1 MKINNHLNDEIN
13 SMKEDKTKLIEN
25 ENKLKLKINDMDI
38 QIRKLKEDSMKK
50 EKALNAINNKLDKIY
65 ENLLCPISLS
75 IFEEPVICP
84 SGITYEKKELYA
96 WIKKQKV
103 DPLSKKAITEEQ
115 LYPNNVLKNVIEAF
129 KYNK

>member
-50 EKALNAINNKLDKIY
+50 EKALNAMKIY
-65 ENLLCPISLS
+65 
-75 IFEEPVICP
+75 
-84 SGITYEKKELYA
+84 YA
-96 WIKKQKV
+96 
-103 DPLSKKAITEEQ
+103 
-115 LYPNNVLKNVIEAF
+115 
-129 KYNK
+129 

>member
-84 SGITYEKKELYA
+84 SGITYEKKEL
-96 WIKKQKV
+96 
-103 DPLSKKAITEEQ
+103 
-115 LYPNNVLKNVIEAF
+115 
-129 KYNK
+129 

>member
-50 EKALNAINNKLDKIY
+50 EKALNAMKIY
-65 ENLLCPISLS
+65 YAQYPFQFLKSLS
-75 IFEEPVICP
+75 YV
-84 SGITYEKKELYA
+84 
-96 WIKKQKV
+96 QV
-103 DPLSKKAITEEQ
+103 
-115 LYPNNVLKNVIEAF
+115 V
-129 KYNK
+129 